1 MLAIDLAVRSVEE
14 GGGVEDTVALEA
26 AHAVLVERPCLS
38 SDPLRL
44 KNFASTTNASIRII
58 FLAFN
63 FVFLSESVLSSG
75 SPEFAIAHL
84 DIVKTSSLRLKSRL
98 HGAYL
103 AVDFIV
109 RSLDCSKVA
118 KL

>member
-44 KNFASTTNASIRII
+44 KDFASTTHASIRII

-84 DIVKTSSLRLKSRL
+84 NFVKTSSQPLKLR
-98 HGAYL
+98 
-103 AVDFIV
+103 
-109 RSLDCSKVA
+109 
-118 KL
+118 